1 MFYIFIKKLNYT
13 RRKKIQKKRR
23 DLERDHDLETE
34 MKMMDQIK
42 TKFLQNKWIQKG
54 KAWWSRASLDKVKT
68 WLLLTGLLL
77 VCFLYFSI
85 LDWQRYITSFYS
97 APFYVFLI
105 VRSIEFILPAI
116 LCLVIALVLFFKE
129 EFKS

>member
-1 MFYIFIKKLNYT
+1 
-13 RRKKIQKKRR
+13 
-23 DLERDHDLETE
+23 
-34 MKMMDQIK
+34 MMNQIK

-54 KAWWSRASLDKVKT
+54 KTWWSRASLDRVKT

-77 VCFLYFSI
+77 VCFLYFSL

-97 APFYVFLI
+97 TPFYVFLI

-116 LCLVIALVLFFKE
+116 LCLAIALVLFFKE
-129 EFKS
+129 EFTSQEKIIEEKKGKIYEEDFD